1 MAKRDYYDI
10 LGISKNAS
18 EADIKRA
25 FRRLAKKLHP
35 DQNKGD
41 KASEAK
47 FKEVQEAYEAL
58 SDKEKRAR
66 YDKFGHAGMA
76 AGFDPGRGDGVP
88 FGQGGAS
95 VDFGDFADFFD
106 VSFHTQGPR
115 SGRASIFDAFVGGAA
130 PSQTTRTRSSP
141 RDIEYVAS
149 LTFDQAIKGTTLDLE
164 LSGAS
169 AGKQRLSV
177 RIPAGVRH
185 GQKIRVRGKG
195 APGRGRRPA
204 GDLFVVCSVQPHPYF
219 LRQGDDIYLTVP
231 ITITEATLGAK
242 VDLPTL
248 DGVRTVTIPRGT
260 PSGAKLRLAGMGVA
274 NPKAKTRG
282 DQYAVIK
289 IVPPK
294 RLSAEQRDLLK
305 RFAATSKTSPRDGLW
320 K

>member
-10 LGISKNAS
+10 LGVSNSAS

-47 FKEVQEAYEAL
+47 FKEVQEAYETL

-66 YDKFGHAGMA
+66 YDQFGHAGA
-76 AGFDPGRGDGVP
+76 AQGFDPGRGSGAPFGHGGVP
-88 FGQGGAS
+88 
-95 VDFGDFADFFD
+95 VDFRDIADFFN
-106 VSFHTQGPR
+106 VSFHTQGSR
-115 SGRASIFDAFVGGAA
+115 GGHSSFFDSFGGGRP
-130 PSQTTRTRSSP
+130 PSQTTKNPSTTRN
-141 RDIEYVAS
+141 IEYVAILS
-149 LTFDQAIKGTTLDLE
+149 FEQAIRGTTLDLE
-164 LSGAS
+164 ISAPS
-169 AGKQRLSV
+169 AGKQQLSV
-177 RIPAGVRH
+177 HIPAGVRN

-195 APGRGRRPA
+195 MPGRGRKPP

-219 LRQGDDIYLTVP
+219 LRQEDDIYLTVP
-231 ITITEATLGAK
+231 ITIIEATLGAK

-248 DGVRTVTIPRGT
+248 DGERTVTIPRGT
-260 PSGAKLRLAGMGVA
+260 PSGTKLRLAGMGVA
-274 NPKAKTRG
+274 NPKEKTRG

-289 IVPPK
+289 IIPPK

-305 RFAATSKTSPRDGLW
+305 RFAVASNTSPRDGLW
-320 K
+320 R

>member
-10 LGISKNAS
+10 LGISKDAS
-18 EADIKRA
+18 ATDIKRA

-35 DQNKGD
+35 DQNQGD

-47 FKEVQEAYEAL
+47 FKEVQEAYETL
-58 SDKEKRAR
+58 SDKEKRAG
-66 YDKFGHAGMA
+66 YDQFGHAGA
-76 AGFDPGRGDGVP
+76 APGFDPGRGAGAPFGHGGVP
-88 FGQGGAS
+88 
-95 VDFGDFADFFD
+95 VDFQNIADFFD
-106 VSFHTQGPR
+106 FSFNAQGPR
-115 SGRASIFDAFVGGAA
+115 SGHSSIFDSFGGG
-130 PSQTTRTRSSP
+130 PSQTTTTPSST
-141 RDIEYVAS
+141 RDIEYVATLS
-149 LTFDQAIKGTTLDLE
+149 FEQAIQGTTLDLE
-164 LSGAS
+164 LSTPS

-177 RIPAGVRH
+177 HIPAGVRN

-195 APGRGRRPA
+195 RPGRGRRPP
-204 GDLFVVCSVQPHPYF
+204 GDLFVICSVQPHPYF

-248 DGVRTVTIPRGT
+248 DGERIVTIPRGT
-260 PSGAKLRLAGMGVA
+260 PSGTKLRLAGMGVA
-274 NPKAKTRG
+274 NPKGKTRG

-305 RFAATSKTSPRDGLW
+305 RFADASNTSPRDGLW
-320 K
+320 Q